1 MGDRRNRPL
10 RVLLGASV
18 LANTGDGV
26 LRTGLLLVV
35 AHLTGSV
42 NASSLVMAVSTVPW
56 LLFGIPAGLL
66 ADRAGRKGLMVAADG
81 ARALLILGIGAAAW
95 AGALSLPLLL
105 ALAFLVGTAETVFNT
120 SSETV
125 LPTVVPA
132 AELARA
138 NGQLATT
145 VRVTGQFVAPALAG
159 WLTALAA
166 PVTFLVAG
174 AGYLGSMLRLTA
186 LPPGTGRVPDP
197 ERAHR
202 AVAERGAVER
212 GAVERGAVERG
223 AVERAAA
230 ERAAVERA
238 AAEQGGAGRSG
249 VWDGPAFLLRNRV
262 IRVITLAGVLTT
274 LANTSFLA
282 LFVVYATGG
291 PLHLGDAGYG
301 VLLSSVGVGT
311 AIGSLT
317 AHRAE
322 RRFGSAPVLCATRL
336 GWGLVF
342 TAPVFLHGP
351 ALFAAMTVGSCLG
364 GMWGVLT
371 VTIRQRLTPPR
382 IRGAVGGAYRAA
394 IMSAMPAGAA
404 VGLLLQRLLGTPGTF
419 LLFGAGM
426 VVLAVPVWR
435 AVTAGQ
441 PGAERP
447 GVEPPEQSETE
458 RPGTERP
465 GVEPPGPEG
474 PERPV
479 VERAGRHPRTRRRA
493 ARSGQ

>member
-1 MGDRRNRPL
+1 M
-10 RVLLGASV
+10 LLGASV

-26 LRTGLLLVV
+26 LRTGLLLAV

-42 NASSLVMAVSTVPW
+42 NASSLVMAVGTAPW
-56 LLFGIPAGLL
+56 LLFGVPAGLL

-145 VRVTGQFVAPALAG
+145 VRVAGQFVAPALAG

-186 LPPGTGRVPDP
+186 LPRGIGRVPVPDGPVPVP
-197 ERAHR
+197 ER
-202 AVAERGAVER
+202 
-212 GAVERGAVERG
+212 
-223 AVERAAA
+223 
-230 ERAAVERA
+230 
-238 AAEQGGAGRSG
+238 AEQGGSGRSG
-249 VWDGPAFLLRNRV
+249 VWDGPAFLLRHRV

-282 LFVVYATGG
+282 LFVVYATSG

-336 GWGLVF
+336 GWGLMF

-435 AVTAGQ
+435 AVTAER
-441 PGAERP
+441 PGAEQSGPERP
-447 GVEPPEQSETE
+447 ETE
-458 RPGTERP
+458 RPGFERP
-465 GVEPPGPEG
+465 G
-474 PERPV
+474 PERPEV
-479 VERAGRHPRTRRRA
+479 ERPGSERPEVERAGRRPRTRRRA

>member
-1 MGDRRNRPL
+1 
-10 RVLLGASV
+10 VLLGASV

-42 NASSLVMAVSTVPW
+42 NASSLVMAVGTVPW

-81 ARALLILGIGAAAW
+81 VRALLILGIGAAAW

-186 LPPGTGRVPDP
+186 LPPGTGRVPGP
-197 ERAHR
+197 ERAGR
-202 AVAERGAVER
+202 AEPAGLGRSGR
-212 GAVERGAVERG
+212 S
-223 AVERAAA
+223 
-230 ERAAVERA
+230 
-238 AAEQGGAGRSG
+238 GRSG

-282 LFVVYATGG
+282 LFVVYATSG

-317 AHRAE
+317 AHWAE
-322 RRFGSAPVLCATRL
+322 RRFGSAPVLCAPRF

-435 AVTAGQ
+435 AVTAEQPGTGQ
-441 PGAERP
+441 LGAERP
-447 GVEPPEQSETE
+447 GSE
-458 RPGTERP
+458 
-465 GVEPPGPEG
+465 GPEG
-474 PERPV
+474 PERPE

>member
-202 AVAERGAVER
+202 AVAERGAAER
-212 GAVERGAVERG
+212 A

-230 ERAAVERA
+230 ERAAVERG

-458 RPGTERP
+458 QPGTEQP

-474 PERPV
+474 PERSE

>member
-42 NASSLVMAVSTVPW
+42 NASSMVMAVSTVPW

-125 LPTVVPA
+125 LPTVVPV

-186 LPPGTGRVPDP
+186 LPPGTGRVPGP
-197 ERAHR
+197 ER
-202 AVAERGAVER
+202 AERGA
-212 GAVERGAVERG
+212 
-223 AVERAAA
+223 A
-230 ERAAVERA
+230 ER
-238 AAEQGGAGRSG
+238 GGAGRSG
-249 VWDGPAFLLRNRV
+249 VWDGPVFLLRNRV
-262 IRVITLAGVLTT
+262 VRVITLAGVLTT

-282 LFVVYATGG
+282 LFVVYATSG

-351 ALFAAMTVGSCLG
+351 ALFAAMTVGSGLG

-382 IRGAVGGAYRAA
+382 IRGAVGGAYGAA

-426 VVLAVPVWR
+426 VVLAVPLWR
-435 AVTAGQ
+435 AVTAEQ
-441 PGAERP
+441 PGAEQP
-447 GVEPPEQSETE
+447 GTD
-458 RPGTERP
+458 RPGTEQP
-465 GVEPPGPEG
+465 GVERPGPEG
-474 PERPV
+474 PERPE

>member
-1 MGDRRNRPL
+1 M
-10 RVLLGASV
+10 LLGASV

-186 LPPGTGRVPDP
+186 LPPGTGRVPGP
-197 ERAHR
+197 ERAER
-202 AVAERGAVER
+202 GGAEWGTAER
-212 GAVERGAVERG
+212 
-223 AVERAAA
+223 
-230 ERAAVERA
+230 
-238 AAEQGGAGRSG
+238 GGAGRSG

-262 IRVITLAGVLTT
+262 VRVITLAGVLTT

-282 LFVVYATGG
+282 LFVVYATSG

-311 AIGSLT
+311 AFGSLT

-351 ALFAAMTVGSCLG
+351 ALFAAMTVGSGLG

-426 VVLAVPVWR
+426 VALAVPVWR
-435 AVTAGQ
+435 AVTAEQ
-441 PGAERP
+441 PGAEQP
-447 GVEPPEQSETE
+447 GVE
-458 RPGTERP
+458 R
-465 GVEPPGPEG
+465 PGPEG
-474 PERPV
+474 PERPEG
-479 VERAGRHPRTRRRA
+479 ERAGRHPRTRRRA

>member
-212 GAVERGAVERG
+212 AAVERG
-223 AVERAAA
+223 AVERAAV
-230 ERAAVERA
+230 ERAAAERA

-458 RPGTERP
+458 QPGTEQP

>member
-1 MGDRRNRPL
+1 MNRPNRLSSPNRPL

-42 NASSLVMAVSTVPW
+42 GASSLVMAVTTLPW
-56 LLFGIPAGLL
+56 LLFGIPAGML
-66 ADRAGRKGLMVAADG
+66 ADRTGRKASMVAADG
-81 ARALLILGIGAAAW
+81 ARAVLVLAIGAAAW
-95 AGALSLPLLL
+95 AGVRSLPLLL
-105 ALAFLVGTAETVFNT
+105 GLAFLVGVAETVFNT

-159 WLTALAA
+159 WLTALAV

-186 LPPGTGRVPDP
+186 LPRDVGRVPPPAPPAPPAEDA
-197 ERAHR
+197 ED
-202 AVAERGAVER
+202 AERVRRVRRVRPWTGLV
-212 GAVERGAVERG
+212 
-223 AVERAAA
+223 
-230 ERAAVERA
+230 
-238 AAEQGGAGRSG
+238 
-249 VWDGPAFLLRNRV
+249 FLARHRV
-262 IRVITLAGVLTT
+262 LRVITLAGVLTT

-282 LFVVYATGG
+282 LFVVYATTG
-291 PLHLGDAGYG
+291 PLRLGDAGYG

-311 AIGSLT
+311 AVGSLT

-322 RRFGSAPVLCATRL
+322 RRFGGAPVLCATRF

-342 TAPVFLHGP
+342 VAPVFLRGVP
-351 ALFAAMTVGSCLG
+351 LFAAMTVGSCLG

-371 VTIRQRLTPPR
+371 VTLRQRLTPPEV
-382 IRGAVGGAYRAA
+382 RGAVGGAYRAV

-404 VGLLLQRLLGTPGTF
+404 VGLLLEGLLDTPGTF
-419 LLFGAGM
+419 LLFGAAM

-435 AVTAGQ
+435 AVTPEGVAG
-441 PGAERP
+441 A
-447 GVEPPEQSETE
+447 
-458 RPGTERP
+458 RPGTA
-465 GVEPPGPEG
+465 EG
-474 PERPV
+474 
-479 VERAGRHPRTRRRA
+479 RAGGPPPPKSPPPPPRA
-493 ARSGQ
+493 FVAGAPAGVAGGGQRGGE

>member
-1 MGDRRNRPL
+1 M
-10 RVLLGASV
+10 LLGASV

-166 PVTFLVAG
+166 PATFLVAG

-202 AVAERGAVER
+202 AAAERG
-212 GAVERGAVERG
+212 
-223 AVERAAA
+223 AA

-435 AVTAGQ
+435 AVTAEQ
-441 PGAERP
+441 PGAEQP
-447 GVEPPEQSETE
+447 GVEPPEQPGAEQPGAEQPGVEPPE
-458 RPGTERP
+458 RPGTEQPGTEQP
-465 GVEPPGPEG
+465 GVERPGPEG

>member
-1 MGDRRNRPL
+1 MSPSPLPPSAGTAGTAGRRPANRPL

-35 AHLTGSV
+35 AHLTSSV
-42 NASSLVMAVSTVPW
+42 DTSSLVMAVTTVPW
-56 LLFGIPAGLL
+56 LLFGIPAGML
-66 ADRAGRKGLMVAADG
+66 ADRVSRKAAMVAADG
-81 ARALLILGIGAAAW
+81 ARAVLILAIGTAAW

-105 ALAFLVGTAETVFNT
+105 ALAFLVGVAETVFNT
-120 SSETV
+120 SGETV

-132 AELARA
+132 AELTRA

-145 VRVTGQFVAPALAG
+145 VRVTGQFAAPALAG

-186 LPPGTGRVPDP
+186 LPRDVGRVPP
-197 ERAHR
+197 PVRPVPKVERVRLWTGLVFLARHR
-202 AVAERGAVER
+202 A
-212 GAVERGAVERG
+212 
-223 AVERAAA
+223 
-230 ERAAVERA
+230 
-238 AAEQGGAGRSG
+238 
-249 VWDGPAFLLRNRV
+249 
-262 IRVITLAGVLTT
+262 IRMITLAGVLTT

-282 LFVVYATGG
+282 LFVVYATTG

-311 AIGSLT
+311 AIGSLA

-322 RRFGSAPVLCATRL
+322 RRFGSVPVLCATRL

-342 TAPVFLHGP
+342 VAPVFLRGVP
-351 ALFAAMTVGSCLG
+351 LFAAMTAGSCLG

-371 VTIRQRLTPPR
+371 VSLRQRLTPPR
-382 IRGAVGGAYRAA
+382 VRGAVGGAYRAV
-394 IMSAMPAGAA
+394 IMSAMPAGAGA
-404 VGLLLQRLLGTPGTF
+404 GLLLQRALGTSGTF
-419 LLFGAGM
+419 LLFGAAM

-441 PGAERP
+441 PEDGP
-447 GVEPPEQSETE
+447 DGPVGSEE
-458 RPGTERP
+458 
-465 GVEPPGPEG
+465 
-474 PERPV
+474 
-479 VERAGRHPRTRRRA
+479 ERAGRHPRTRSRA

>member
-1 MGDRRNRPL
+1 MNRPL

-42 NASSLVMAVSTVPW
+42 DTSSLVMAVTTVPW
-56 LLFGIPAGLL
+56 LLFGIPAGML
-66 ADRAGRKGLMVAADG
+66 ADRVSRKAAMVAADG
-81 ARALLILGIGAAAW
+81 ARAVLILAIGAAAW
-95 AGALSLPLLL
+95 AGEPSLPLLL
-105 ALAFLVGTAETVFNT
+105 TLAFLVGVAETVFNT
-120 SSETV
+120 SGETV
-125 LPTVVPA
+125 LPILVPA
-132 AELARA
+132 AELTRA

-145 VRVTGQFVAPALAG
+145 VRVTGQFVAPSLAG

-186 LPPGTGRVPDP
+186 LPRDVGRVPP
-197 ERAHR
+197 PARPVERVRPWTGLAFLARHR
-202 AVAERGAVER
+202 A
-212 GAVERGAVERG
+212 
-223 AVERAAA
+223 
-230 ERAAVERA
+230 
-238 AAEQGGAGRSG
+238 
-249 VWDGPAFLLRNRV
+249 
-262 IRVITLAGVLTT
+262 IRMITVAGVLTT

-282 LFVVYATGG
+282 LFVVYATTG

-322 RRFGSAPVLCATRL
+322 HRFGAAPVLCATRL
-336 GWGLVF
+336 GWGLMFV
-342 TAPVFLHGP
+342 APVFLRGVP
-351 ALFAAMTVGSCLG
+351 LFAAMTAGSCLG

-371 VTIRQRLTPPR
+371 VSLRQRLTPPR
-382 IRGAVGGAYRAA
+382 MRGAVGGAYRAV
-394 IMSAMPAGAA
+394 IMSAMPAGAGA
-404 VGLLLQRLLGTPGTF
+404 GLLLQRAFGTPGTF
-419 LLFGAGM
+419 LLFGAAM

-435 AVTAGQ
+435 AVTAEQPEQ
-441 PGAERP
+441 PGDGP
-447 GVEPPEQSETE
+447 GGHDGPD
-458 RPGTERP
+458 
-465 GVEPPGPEG
+465 GPE
-474 PERPV
+474 E
-479 VERAGRHPRTRRRA
+479 ERAGRHPRTRSRA

>member
-1 MGDRRNRPL
+1 MDDRRNRPL

-42 NASSLVMAVSTVPW
+42 DASSLVMAVGTAPW

-95 AGALSLPLLL
+95 AGVLSLPLLL

-120 SSETV
+120 SGETV

-166 PVTFLVAG
+166 PVAFLVAG

-186 LPPGTGRVPDP
+186 LPRGIGRVPAP
-197 ERAHR
+197 ERA
-202 AVAERGAVER
+202 EP
-212 GAVERGAVERG
+212 
-223 AVERAAA
+223 
-230 ERAAVERA
+230 
-238 AAEQGGAGRSG
+238 GGSGRPG
-249 VWDGPAFLLRNRV
+249 VWDGPAFLLRHRA

-282 LFVVYATGG
+282 LFVVYATSG

-435 AVTAGQ
+435 AVTAEQ
-441 PGAERP
+441 QEQQ
-447 GVEPPEQSETE
+447 EPPEVE
-458 RPGTERP
+458 RS
-465 GVEPPGPEG
+465 G
-474 PERPV
+474 PERPE